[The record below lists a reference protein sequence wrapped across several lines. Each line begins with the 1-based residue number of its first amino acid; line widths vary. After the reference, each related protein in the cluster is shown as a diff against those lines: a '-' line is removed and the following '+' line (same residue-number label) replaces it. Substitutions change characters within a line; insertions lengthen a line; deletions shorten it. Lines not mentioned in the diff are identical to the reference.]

1 MTTIEAQQSLTKIL
15 DASRVLTGA
24 ADLEEYGRDWVKY
37 LKPNPTAIVFPKNA
51 QEVSE
56 LVKWARKN
64 KIALVPSG
72 GRTGLSGGA
81 VALNG
86 EVVVSLQ
93 KMNKILEFDPLDQ
106 TVTVEAGVI
115 TETLQKFA
123 EEKGLYYPVDF
134 ASRGSSHI
142 GGNVATNAGGIKVL
156 RYGLT
161 RHWVAALEV
170 VTGAGEILQLN
181 NSLVKNATGFDLRHL
196 MIGSE
201 GALGI
206 ITKVVLNLA
215 RPPAPQALFVFGVK
229 DLAAVMKIFHT
240 FKQSLP
246 ILAFEMFTDL
256 ALKHVLHHHKDL
268 KAPFADTKHPYYL
281 LLEIE
286 LLGPEVLEKAMELFE
301 KGLEEEWIQDG
312 IQAQNPQ
319 QAKDLWRLREDIS
332 EATSPYTPYKNDISV
347 RIAKVPEFLAEM
359 DDILKT
365 QYPQFEAVWFGH
377 IGDGNLHINILKPK
391 DMTSDKFLGEC
402 KRVDEIMFAMI
413 EKFHGS
419 VSAEHGVGLTKKPYL
434 SHTRSAAEIELMR
447 GIKRV
452 FDPDGILN
460 PGKIF

>member
-1 MTTIEAQQSLTKIL
+1 MMDVQKSLSGIL
-15 DASRVLTGA
+15 TPDRIFTDAGNF
-24 ADLEEYGRDWVKY
+24 EEYGRDWVKY
-37 LKPNPTAIVFPKNA
+37 LKPKPSAIVFPKSTE
-51 QEVSE
+51 EVVA
-56 LVKWARKN
+56 LVKWARQN
-64 KIALVPSG
+64 KMALVPSG

-93 KMNKILEFDPLDQ
+93 KMNRILNFDPLDQ
-106 TVTVEAGVI
+106 TVTVEAGVV
-115 TETLQKFA
+115 TENLQKFA
-123 EEKGLYYPVDF
+123 IEQGLYYPVDF

-161 RHWVAALEV
+161 RQWVAGLEV
-170 VTGAGEILQLN
+170 VTGAGDVLSLN

-206 ITKVVLNLA
+206 ITKVTLNLA
-215 RPPAPQALFVFGVK
+215 RPPRPEALFVFGVK
-229 DLAAVMKIFHT
+229 DLSAVMKIYHA
-240 FKQSLP
+240 FKKELP
-246 ILAFEMFTDL
+246 ILAFEMFTSL
-256 ALKHVLHHHKDL
+256 ALKHVLHHHTDL
-268 KAPFADTKHPYYL
+268 KAPFSESHPYYL
-281 LLEIE
+281 LAEIE
-286 LLGPEVLEKAMELFE
+286 LLDDQVLEKAMALFE
-301 KGLEEEWIQDG
+301 KGLEEGWIQDG

-319 QAKDLWRLREDIS
+319 QARDLWRLREDIS

-347 RIAKVPEFLAEM
+347 RIAKVPEFLSEM
-359 DDILKT
+359 DNILRT
-365 QYPQFEAVWFGH
+365 QYPHFEAVWFGH

-391 DMTSDKFLGEC
+391 DMPPETFLSEC
-402 KRVDEIMFAMI
+402 KRVDELMFSMI
-413 EKFHGS
+413 ERFQGS

-434 SHTRSAAEIELMR
+434 MHTRPKVEIELMK
-447 GIKRV
+447 GIKKV

>member
-1 MTTIEAQQSLTKIL
+1 MEIQKGLTLIF
-15 DASRVLTGA
+15 DPARVLTDPA
-24 ADLEEYGRDWVKY
+24 NLEEYGRDWVKY
-37 LKPNPTAIVFPKNA
+37 LIPKPTAIVFPKDA
-51 QEVSE
+51 KEVSE
-56 LVKWARKN
+56 LVKFARKN
-64 KIALVPSG
+64 KVALVPSG

-86 EVVVSLQ
+86 EVVVSFQ
-93 KMNKILEFDPLDQ
+93 KMNKIVEFDPLDQ

-115 TETLQKFA
+115 TETVQKFA

-161 RHWVAALEV
+161 RQWVAALEV
-170 VTGAGEILQLN
+170 VTGTGEILQLN
-181 NSLVKNATGFDLRHL
+181 NSLVKNATGLDLRHL

-201 GALGI
+201 GILGF
-206 ITKVVLNLA
+206 ITKITLNLA

-229 DLAAVMKIFHT
+229 DLGAVMRIFHA
-240 FKQSLP
+240 FKQALP
-246 ILAFEMFTDL
+246 LLAFEMFTDL

-268 KAPFADTKHPYYL
+268 KAPFAEGHPYYL
-281 LLEIE
+281 LAEIE
-286 LLGPEVLEKAMELFE
+286 ILGPEVIEKAMEVFE
-301 KGLEEEWIQDG
+301 KGMEEGWIQDG

-319 QAKDLWRLREDIS
+319 QARDLWRLREDIS
-332 EATSPYTPYKNDISV
+332 EATSPFQPYKNDISV
-347 RIAKVPEFLAEM
+347 RIAKVPEFLSEM
-359 DDILKT
+359 DTILRT

-391 DMTSDKFLGEC
+391 DMKSEDFLKQC

-413 EKFHGS
+413 EKFRGS
-419 VSAEHGVGLTKKPYL
+419 ISAEHGVGLTKKPYL
-434 SHTRSAAEIELMR
+434 LHTRTASEVALMKQ
-447 GIKRV
+447 IKSV

>member
-1 MTTIEAQQSLTKIL
+1 MTTPEIQQGLTKIFPSDRL
-15 DASRVLTGA
+15 MTDAA
-24 ADLEEYGRDWVKY
+24 NLEEYGRDWVKY
-37 LKPNPTAIVFPKNA
+37 LKPKPAAIVFPKSSDEVA
-51 QEVSE
+51 Q
-56 LVKWARKN
+56 LVTWARKN

-106 TVTVEAGVI
+106 TVTCEAGVI

-161 RHWVAALEV
+161 RQWVAALEV
-170 VTGAGEILQLN
+170 VTGSGEILQLN
-181 NSLVKNATGFDLRHL
+181 NSLVKNATGLDLRHL

-201 GALGI
+201 GILGI
-206 ITKVVLNLA
+206 ITKVTLNLA
-215 RPPAPQALFVFGVK
+215 RQPAPQALFVFGVK
-229 DLAAVMKIFHT
+229 DLSAVMKIFHN
-240 FKQSLP
+240 FKQQLP

-256 ALKHVLHHHKDL
+256 ALKHVLHHHTDL
-268 KAPFADTKHPYYL
+268 KAPFSDRHPYYL
-281 LLEIE
+281 LAEIE

-301 KGLEEEWIQDG
+301 RGMEEGWIQDG

-319 QAKDLWRLREDIS
+319 QARDLWRLREDIS
-332 EATSPYTPYKNDISV
+332 EATSPHTPYKNDISV
-347 RIAKVPEFLAEM
+347 RITHVPEFLKEM
-359 DDILKT
+359 DGILKNK
-365 QYPQFEAVWFGH
+365 YPAFEAVWFGH

-391 DMTSDKFLGEC
+391 DMKSEDFLKEC
-402 KRVDEIMFAMI
+402 KKVDEFMFQMI
-413 EKFHGS
+413 EKFKGS

-434 SHTRSAAEIELMR
+434 SHTRTAAEIELMR